1 MTQVLNY
8 YRQYDK
14 YAERLDIA
22 NAKLLLIQDKNKIHT
37 YKKKGLAEID
47 LPQLRDLDSQGKGS
61 KKHIRPRKFTI
72 WTLSGVYSRGKVIK
86 GAKDSHVHF
95 VSNFWAFRTVSTKQY
110 YHEVILKLMYWWFVI
125 IFRACCHSTRY
136 GNRQGRRPCRLRIL
150 GWSLGW
156 SGWFC

>member
-1 MTQVLNY
+1 MLALDDEDMTQVLKY

-37 YKKKGLAEID
+37 YKKKGLAEIA
-47 LPQLRDLDSQGKGS
+47 LVPEQLRQELQNLDFQGKVS
-61 KKHIRPRKFTI
+61 IKHVRPCKFTI

-95 VSNFWAFRTVSTKQY
+95 VSNF
-110 YHEVILKLMYWWFVI
+110 
-125 IFRACCHSTRY
+125 
-136 GNRQGRRPCRLRIL
+136 
-150 GWSLGW
+150 
-156 SGWFC
+156 

>member
-1 MTQVLNY
+1 VLALDDEDMTQVLKY

-14 YAERLDIA
+14 YAEPLVDIA

-47 LPQLRDLDSQGKGS
+47 LPQLRDLDSQGKVS
-61 KKHIRPRKFTI
+61 IKHIRPRKFTI

-95 VSNFWAFRTVSTKQY
+95 VSNF
-110 YHEVILKLMYWWFVI
+110 
-125 IFRACCHSTRY
+125 
-136 GNRQGRRPCRLRIL
+136 
-150 GWSLGW
+150 
-156 SGWFC
+156 

>member
-1 MTQVLNY
+1 VLALDDEDMTQVLKY

-14 YAERLDIA
+14 YAERLDIAYAERLDIA

-47 LPQLRDLDSQGKGS
+47 LPQLRDLDSQGKVS
-61 KKHIRPRKFTI
+61 IKHIRPRKFTI

-95 VSNFWAFRTVSTKQY
+95 VSNF
-110 YHEVILKLMYWWFVI
+110 
-125 IFRACCHSTRY
+125 
-136 GNRQGRRPCRLRIL
+136 
-150 GWSLGW
+150 
-156 SGWFC
+156 